1 MVPHCLA
8 HQDILGSPREEDDN
22 VPDDFKVGD
31 VDGALRC
38 ACWQRRLVDK
48 IQFNGSIA
56 EATMPMRMQFVRKAY
71 SILTI

>member
-1 MVPHCLA
+1 MVPHRLA
-8 HQDILGSPREEDDN
+8 HQDILGSSREEDN
-22 VPDDFKVGD
+22 VPDDFKVGG

-56 EATMPMRMQFVRKAY
+56 EATMPMRMQFVRKVY